1 MSATATVLGEMIGKV
16 AINAVLGEGAAG
28 VVYLGH
34 HTTLGMD
41 VAVKV
46 LKVMPSERGKGLTI
60 DNKVFGGAI
69 PKEYINACMAG
80 VKESMLNGVIA
91 GYQVIDVHV
100 DLLDGSSHD
109 VDSNENAFKMAAIFA
124 MKDAFKKAKAIL
136 LEPIM
141 AVEVETPE
149 EFQGELIGDLNRRR
163 GKIQNLE
170 SKSNA
175 TYVKA
180 EVPLAAMF
188 GYSTDM
194 RTLSS
199 GRASFSMEPS
209 HFQQVPQQI
218 VDEIVEQRTAGK

>member
-1 MSATATVLGEMIGKV
+1 MSVGLIGKKV
-16 AINAVLGEGAAG
+16 GMTRVFDEDGNSIPVT
-28 VVYLGH
+28 VVDVSDNVFVQVR
-34 HTTLGMD
+34 TTD
-41 VAVKV
+41 K
-46 LKVMPSERGKGLTI
+46 
-60 DNKVFGGAI
+60 
-69 PKEYINACMAG
+69 
-80 VKESMLNGVIA
+80 
-91 GYQVIDVHV
+91 IDVHV

-109 VDSNENAFKMAAIFA
+109 VDSNEQAFKMAAIFA

-141 AVEVETPE
+141 AVDVETPE
-149 EFQGELIGDLNRRR
+149 EFQGDIIGDLNRRR
-163 GKIQNLE
+163 GKIANLE

-180 EVPLAAMF
+180 EVPLAEMF

-209 HFQQVPQQI
+209 HFEQVPQQI
-218 VDEIVEQRTAGK
+218 VDEIVEQRGEGNK